1 MKVTDFDHPALVV
14 IDLQVGIKKL
24 AKLAAPNSLKEI
36 LSNNSELIKI
46 FINHNLPVIL
56 VTVEPKI
63 LPRTLRKRF
72 AQIVPE
78 LTEFLESAKVKHFI
92 KHAPSAFS
100 EHDFEHL
107 LHELSVKTLVMTG
120 ISTNNGVAKTARD
133 GVQRDFNVIYV
144 ENAMTGMN
152 AKAHIELVNGE
163 FTKIGKVIKSESI
176 LYGNNN

>member
-1 MKVTDFDHPALVV
+1 MKKMKLTDIDHPALVV

-24 AKLAAPNSLKEI
+24 AKRAGPNSLEEVF
-36 LSNNSELIKI
+36 SNNSELIKI
-46 FINHNLPVIL
+46 FLNHNLPIIR
-56 VTVEPKI
+56 VTIEPKFFP
-63 LPRTLRKRF
+63 LGLRKRF

-78 LTEFLESAKVKHFI
+78 LSEFSEAPKVKHFV
-92 KHAPSAFS
+92 KHAPSAFN

-107 LHELSVKTLVMTG
+107 LNELGVKTLVMTG

-133 GVQRDFNVIYV
+133 GVKRGFNVIYV

-163 FTKIGKVIKSESI
+163 FSKIGKVIKSEN
-176 LYGNNN
+176 LL